1 MLPIAFPAALAA
13 AALLVWLRVRRNVR
27 PRLKVR
33 ALELDCPA
41 LPERPL
47 EILHVSDLHISRR
60 TLWRLEALYRAAGR
74 EWDLVLASGDFAEE
88 PQGIEPVA
96 RALGALRSR
105 CGIWA
110 VLGNHDYLHYK
121 ADTPARWLQVLL
133 GSLRHGRCDRLSLE
147 FEVGPLVESLERHGV
162 RVLRNAVEEGKL
174 DGGGTFQIFGIDDP
188 VTGHDN
194 PRRLYGSQDRCAL
207 RLALTHAPTRL
218 GLLRPLEPHLV
229 LCGHTH
235 GGQVRLPWLGAVS
248 TGSQASRRA
257 AGGLVTQDSLRV
269 HISHGAGAGV
279 VFPWRFGAQ
288 AEITVLRLGRNGA
301 RKPDKTKTPERFEVK
316 P

>member
-1 MLPIAFPAALAA
+1 MLLIAIPAVLAA
-13 AALLVWLRVRRNVR
+13 AALLVWLRVRLNVR
-27 PRLKVR
+27 VRLRVR
-33 ALELDCPA
+33 DLELDCQA
-41 LPERPL
+41 IPEQPL
-47 EILHVSDLHISRR
+47 AILHVSDLHISRR

-74 EWDLVLASGDFAEE
+74 QWDLVLASGDFAEE

-96 RALGALRSR
+96 RALGGLRSR
-105 CGIWA
+105 YGVWA
-110 VLGNHDYLHYK
+110 VLGNHDYFHYK
-121 ADTPARWLQVLL
+121 ADTPGRWLQVLL
-133 GSLRHGRCDRLSLE
+133 GSLRHRRCDRLSLE
-147 FEVGPLVESLERHGV
+147 FDVGYLVDALERHGV
-162 RVLRNAVEEGKL
+162 RVLRNEAAVGTFA
-174 DGGGTFQIFGIDDP
+174 DGGAFQVFGIDDP

-194 PRRLYGSQDRCAL
+194 PRRLYGNVDHSAL

-235 GGQVRLPWLGAVS
+235 GGQVHLPWLGAVS
-248 TGSQASRRA
+248 TGSEAPRRA

-269 HISHGAGAGV
+269 HISPGAGAGV

-288 AEITVLRLGRNGA
+288 AEITVLRLK
-301 RKPDKTKTPERFEVK
+301 RKGGWNSDETKIPERFDVK